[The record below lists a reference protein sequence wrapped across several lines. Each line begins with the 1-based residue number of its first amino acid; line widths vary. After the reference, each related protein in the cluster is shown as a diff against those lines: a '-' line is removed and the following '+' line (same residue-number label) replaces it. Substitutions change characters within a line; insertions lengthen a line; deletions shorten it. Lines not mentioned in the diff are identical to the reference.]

1 MGKKTVRVLAVGAV
15 AAGAALAAIG
25 AKLYRTTTFREP
37 QEVQAP
43 ERLIPA
49 EVRHIRSMDG
59 LALYGDVYPAAK
71 PSHRWAI
78 VIHGYRG
85 DASGMEEAVK
95 LYHDHGFNV
104 LAPDCRGHG
113 RSEGKYIG
121 MGWHDR
127 LDMLMWIDLLVSE
140 DPMAQIVLHGISM
153 GGATVMMTA
162 GETLPPQVKCA
173 VEDCG
178 YSSIVEEYD
187 FQLYQMGHPYFHGL
201 FMRTLDACCRRRAG
215 YSIYDGDAVRQL
227 RKSRLPMLFIHG
239 EADDFVP
246 FSMVGKVFEA
256 HGGEKELYTVPGA
269 GHGLAFATDR
279 RAYEE
284 RLCAFLDRYLTDEN

>member
-1 MGKKTVRVLAVGAV
+1 MGRRTARAAAVGAV
-15 AAGAALAAIG
+15 AMGAALAAVG
-25 AKLYRTTTFREP
+25 ARLYKTTTRREP
-37 QEVQAP
+37 PKALPARRLMPVQ
-43 ERLIPA
+43 
-49 EVRHIRSMDG
+49 VRHIRSMDG
-59 LALYGDVYPAAK
+59 LTLYGDVYPASRS
-71 PSHRWAI
+71 SHRWALL
-78 VIHGYRG
+78 VHGYRG
-85 DASGMEEAVK
+85 DAADVGEAVK
-95 LYHDHGFNV
+95 LYHDHGFHV

-127 LDMLMWIDLLVSE
+127 LDMLMWIDLLVTE
-140 DPMAQIVLHGISM
+140 DPMAQIVLHGVSM
-153 GGATVMMTA
+153 GGAAVMMTA

-187 FQLYQMGHPYFHGL
+187 YQLYQLGHPYFHGL
-201 FMRTLDACCRRRAG
+201 FMRSLDACCRKKAG

-227 RKSRLPMLFIHG
+227 KKSRLPMLFIHG

-269 GHGLAFATDR
+269 GHGQ
-279 RAYEE
+279 AYEADRETYE
-284 RLCAFLDRYLTDEN
+284 RRLYAFIDRYLSKED